1 MNEKSRQ
8 RLEPGRLM
16 FASGRTLDFPSYYLV
31 QGL

>member
-1 MNEKSRQ
+1 MKKADSGWNR
-8 RLEPGRLM
+8 GRLM